1 MGLFSRKKKRQ
12 VRTAEPTPEERAA
25 FEEMLLEHDLEGAR
39 LVALA
44 FAMKRTRRN
53 EHMARQL
60 VDRACTLLW
69 ERCSWDPETVPL
81 GAALCGIIRSEG
93 SNDARAGTKE
103 REREVGYLTEVDTL
117 EGSSARSPEE
127 LAVAHEESRDGQ
139 EAAAAR
145 LEELRAHFVETGDD
159 VNLDWIKFSLDDI
172 EDPAEMA
179 RLSGRTPEDFYRARD
194 RRVRYV
200 KRRLEKKQEKT

>member
-1 MGLFSRKKKRQ
+1 MRFFKWKEEPGCRS
-12 VRTAEPTPEERAA
+12 EPTPEQRAR

-44 FAMKRTRRN
+44 YAMKRAGKN

-69 ERCSWDPETVPL
+69 ERCSWDPQKVPL
-81 GAALCGIIRSEG
+81 PAMLCGIIRSER
-93 SNDARAGTKE
+93 SNDARAATTE
-103 REREVGYLTEVDTL
+103 RENGVAYLTEVDTL
-117 EGSSARSPEE
+117 EGSHASSPEE
-127 LAVAHEESRDGQ
+127 LLVAAEDSYDER

-159 VNLDWIKFSLDDI
+159 VNLDWIKYSLDDI

-179 RLSGRTPEDFYRARD
+179 RLSGRKPEDFYRARD

-200 KRRLEKKQEKT
+200 QRLKSRKQEKT